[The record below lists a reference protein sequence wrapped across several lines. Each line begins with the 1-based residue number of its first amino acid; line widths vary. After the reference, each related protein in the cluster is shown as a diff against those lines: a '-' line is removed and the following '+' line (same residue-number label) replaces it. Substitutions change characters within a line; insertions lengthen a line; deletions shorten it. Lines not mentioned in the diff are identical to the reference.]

1 MNECVN
7 ILAEVTINPIDG
19 LICNHVCP
27 YHTKG
32 LCLLICNHVCP
43 YHTKGLCLLFH
54 SKLESDDNDISYYRY
69 EGCRESFYRE
79 ISQ

>member
-7 ILAEVTINPIDG
+7 ILVEVTINPIDG
-19 LICNHVCP
+19 
-27 YHTKG
+27 
-32 LCLLICNHVCP
+32 LICNHVCP